1 MNDKKYEIVKF
12 NNDSVEVDVTVSPL
26 EETVW
31 LTQEQMALL
40 FNVNVPAIN
49 KHIRNI
55 ISENELEESSTISKM
70 EIVRYEGNRRVK
82 RNINIYNLDMI
93 ISVGYRVNSVEGIK
107 FRRWANKILKEY
119 LIKGY
124 VIDRDRTTVTN
135 ENFNNLVVVVNNI
148 YSNQITTNERLLKL
162 EDKVFDK
169 EYGLNKILYDG
180 QFYAAYTL
188 IQQIFESAND
198 EIIIID
204 NYVDRT
210 VLDRLIVKKNNVK
223 VTIYTSITSRLL
235 GKDIDLFNKQ
245 YGKLEVKYT
254 TKVHDRYII
263 IDQTKLY
270 HLGHSIKDLGKK
282 ISSISESDS
291 NLIRELLNNI

>member
-1 MNDKKYEIVKF
+1 MSEEKYEIVKF
-12 NNDSVEVDVTVSPL
+12 IDGELELEVNVSPK
-26 EETVW
+26 EETIW
-31 LTQEQMALL
+31 LTQEEIGYL
-40 FNVNVPAIN
+40 FGKARNTITE
-49 KHIRNI
+49 HINI
-55 ISENELEESSTISKM
+55 IYKNNELDEQLTCRKI
-70 EIVRYEGNRRVK
+70 RRVK
-82 RNINIYNLDMI
+82 YEGVRKIEREIKMYNLDI
-93 ISVGYRVNSVEGIK
+93 IIYVGYRVNSSKAQI
-107 FRRWANKILKEY
+107 FRKWSNKVLKEY
-119 LIKGY
+119 LLKGY
-124 VIDRDRTTVTN
+124 VIN
-135 ENFNNLVVVVNNI
+135 ENRVTVSNENYIELRNEVSNINN
-148 YSNQITTNERLLKL
+148 RLIKL

-169 EYGLNKILYDG
+169 EYGLNKIFYNG
-180 QFYAAYTL
+180 QFYDAYTL

-210 VLDRLIVKKNNVK
+210 VLDRLIVKKNNAK

-282 ISSISESDS
+282 ICSISESDS
-291 NLIRELLNNI
+291 LLIKELLNNLEQIN

>member
-1 MNDKKYEIVKF
+1 MSEEKYEIVKF
-12 NNDSVEVDVTVSPL
+12 NNEIVEVDVRISPL

-31 LTQEQMALL
+31 LNQEQMAML

-49 KHIRNI
+49 KHIKNI
-55 ISENELEESSTISKM
+55 LFENELDEKSTISKM
-70 EIVRYEGNRRVK
+70 EIVRLEGNRNVK
-82 RNINIYNLDMI
+82 RKVNIYNLDMI
-93 ISVGYRVNSVEGIK
+93 ISVGYRVNSKEGIK
-107 FRRWANKILKEY
+107 FRKWANKVLKEY
-119 LIKGY
+119 LLKGY
-124 VIDRDRTTVTN
+124 IIN
-135 ENFNNLVVVVNNI
+135 ENRVTVSNENYIDLRNEVSNINN
-148 YSNQITTNERLLKL
+148 RLIKL

-169 EYGLNKILYDG
+169 EYGLNKIFYNG
-180 QFYAAYTL
+180 QFYDAYTL

-210 VLDRLIVKKNNVK
+210 VLDRLVVKKNNVK

-235 GKDIDLFNKQ
+235 GKDLDLFNKQ

-270 HLGHSIKDLGKK
+270 HLGYSIKDLGKK
-282 ISSISESDS
+282 ICSISESDS
-291 NLIRELLNNI
+291 LLIKELINNLEQIN

>member
-1 MNDKKYEIVKF
+1 MSDEKYEIVKF
-12 NNDSVEVDVTVSPL
+12 VDVELELEVNVSPK
-26 EETVW
+26 EETIW
-31 LTQEQMALL
+31 LTQEEIGYL
-40 FNVNVPAIN
+40 FGKARNTITE
-49 KHIRNI
+49 HINI
-55 ISENELEESSTISKM
+55 IYKNNELDEQLTCRKI
-70 EIVRYEGNRRVK
+70 RRVK
-82 RNINIYNLDMI
+82 YEGVRKIEREIKMYNLDI
-93 ISVGYRVNSVEGIK
+93 IIYVGYRVNSSKAQIFK
-107 FRRWANKILKEY
+107 KWSNKVLKEY
-119 LIKGY
+119 LLKGY
-124 VIDRDRTTVTN
+124 VIN
-135 ENFNNLVVVVNNI
+135 ENRVIVSNENYIELRNEVSNINN
-148 YSNQITTNERLLKL
+148 RLIKL

-169 EYGLNKILYDG
+169 EYGLNKILYNG
-180 QFYAAYTL
+180 QFYDAYTL
-188 IQQIFESAND
+188 IQQIFESANN

-270 HLGHSIKDLGKK
+270 HLGYSIKDLGKK
-282 ISSISESDS
+282 ICSISESDS
-291 NLIRELLNNI
+291 LLIKELINNLEQIN